1 MHLMHDY
8 AVARIGRRHARWG
21 HCACLLAFAVGPCTG
36 TTYAADTTLTQW
48 RMQALQVRALA
59 ENDAVEAYA
68 RAVKLQ
74 VLPAGATVEDQVSG
88 LNLLARTELYL
99 AMTEDAGSHA
109 ERALA
114 LATAQNDRLGQARA
128 DLVLALNTVNQGRIE
143 RLQEVV
149 HQAVKVLD
157 GFPQPALQAEATLR
171 LAMLYNRLGQFEE
184 SVRVCVQSLQN
195 AAASKNPEALAYAHH
210 CMAIS
215 VGLGGN
221 TSSARPHYEAM
232 AQAARQSGSRLMLA
246 QAITGQAAEIAL
258 REDHRRSEPLLRE
271 ALHIYSQVG
280 APFFIL
286 YALSALAY
294 NQSHQGRHAD
304 ALRLRSEV
312 IAGFERYPNRIAL
325 WWVLMG
331 RAVDYIKLSNFSAA
345 LADTQRAYRIATDI
359 GLYNYVSDSARQLGV
374 LAAQRGDYQ
383 SAYAWA
389 AQAEKLVAK
398 AASEKLG
405 RQVSELAERYEL
417 ENKQRDID
425 ALVLHNTRQQAELER
440 ERLQRRWLWSI
451 LACIGCLA
459 TCIMAFALRLRSSHR
474 LIAELNSSLELQVT
488 ERTAELR
495 RQKRYLRTLIDTL
508 PFSVWFKDTSSR
520 YLAVNRAYAKIQACE
535 VDAVVGKDDQQLYHA
550 MAITG
555 AAEDSEVMA
564 SRQARSAETRHSVGD
579 GQHVCWMETFTAP
592 VVDEDDVVLGTVG
605 FAFDIS
611 IRKQADHAREIALA
625 EAQRLAR
632 LRSDFLAQM
641 SHELRTPLNA
651 ILGYAQLLRGDAVL
665 CKAHRTAANVMYT
678 SGEHLLTMINDL
690 LDSAKIDADK
700 VELRL
705 APVTL
710 RQSLLAVAEMVR
722 VRAAQKAL
730 GFGCEIDDA
739 LPSIVLADEQ
749 RLRQALLNLLA
760 NAIKFTDQGQ
770 VSLRVRA
777 LPQQRVRFEVIDT
790 GIGIDS
796 DQLERIF
803 LPFEQ
808 AGLPNRHQGGTGL
821 GLSISRRFVRLMG
834 GDIAVDSVP
843 GCGCRF
849 WFELELPE
857 LSADDEPPVRCNAP
871 LPDRLALAPLVA
883 PLAEEMA
890 ALRKL
895 AELGN
900 MHDVL
905 LYATRLERLDMRHAS
920 FAAHV
925 RRLAEGYES
934 RALLQLVEQH
944 GGAGRSD

>member
-195 AAASKNPEALAYAHH
+195 AAASKKPEALAYAHH

-374 LAAQRGDYQ
+374 LAAQRRPHLFDSLVLIAPSPSYLNDGDYAGGFERDDID
-383 SAYAWA
+383 SLLDTLESNHFGWA
-389 AQAEKLVAK
+389 QMMAPVIMGNPE
-398 AASEKLG
+398 
-405 RQVSELAERYEL
+405 RPELAGALGDSFCRMDSDVARHFARVTFL
-417 ENKQRDID
+417 ADHRD
-425 ALVLHNTRQQAELER
+425 ALAAVPIPSLL
-440 ERLQRRWLWSI
+440 LQCSDDD
-451 LACIGCLA
+451 LA
-459 TCIMAFALRLRSSHR
+459 AL
-474 LIAELNSSLELQVT
+474 
-488 ERTAELR
+488 
-495 RQKRYLRTLIDTL
+495 
-508 PFSVWFKDTSSR
+508 
-520 YLAVNRAYAKIQACE
+520 
-535 VDAVVGKDDQQLYHA
+535 
-550 MAITG
+550 
-555 AAEDSEVMA
+555 
-564 SRQARSAETRHSVGD
+564 SVGD
-579 GQHVCWMETFTAP
+579 Y
-592 VVDEDDVVLGTVG
+592 
-605 FAFDIS
+605 
-611 IRKQADHAREIALA
+611 
-625 EAQRLAR
+625 LAR
-632 LRSDFLAQM
+632 RMPDSELVHLAATGHCPHM
-641 SHELRTPLNA
+641 S
-651 ILGYAQLLRGDAVL
+651 
-665 CKAHRTAANVMYT
+665 
-678 SGEHLLTMINDL
+678 
-690 LDSAKIDADK
+690 
-700 VELRL
+700 
-705 APVTL
+705 AP
-710 RQSLLAVAEMVR
+710 AEV
-722 VRAAQKAL
+722 V
-730 GFGCEIDDA
+730 
-739 LPSIVLADEQ
+739 
-749 RLRQALLNLLA
+749 QALTT
-760 NAIKFTDQGQ
+760 F
-770 VSLRVRA
+770 LR
-777 LPQQRVRFEVIDT
+777 
-790 GIGIDS
+790 
-796 DQLERIF
+796 
-803 LPFEQ
+803 
-808 AGLPNRHQGGTGL
+808 
-821 GLSISRRFVRLMG
+821 RRG
-834 GDIAVDSVP
+834 
-843 GCGCRF
+843 
-849 WFELELPE
+849 
-857 LSADDEPPVRCNAP
+857 
-871 LPDRLALAPLVA
+871 
-883 PLAEEMA
+883 
-890 ALRKL
+890 
-895 AELGN
+895 
-900 MHDVL
+900 
-905 LYATRLERLDMRHAS
+905 
-920 FAAHV
+920 
-925 RRLAEGYES
+925 
-934 RALLQLVEQH
+934 
-944 GGAGRSD
+944 